1 MKRSDQIDQIADAL
15 AQAQAEMK
23 NPTFDSANPHFKNRF
38 ASLAAVRN
46 AAIPVLAKQGISLIQ
61 ELTSDER
68 GVGCLTILSHK
79 SGQWMEIG
87 PLYMP
92 VGKADPQG
100 FGSASTYCKR
110 YSLMAVCGCVG
121 DEDDDGNAAS
131 QRPVKAATE
140 PQKAAPN
147 QALVD
152 ATEAAQKGTE
162 ALKAWFGGLTKSE
175 RELLSSDA
183 MWPAIK
189 ASAAAVR
196 L

>member
-1 MKRSDQIDQIADAL
+1 MKRSDQIDEIADAL

-131 QRPVKAATE
+131 HRPAKASTE
-140 PQKAAPN
+140 PQKPSPT
-147 QALVD
+147 QAL
-152 ATEAAQKGTE
+152 TEAATVAQGGTE

-175 RELLSSDA
+175 REAIAASPEWTS
-183 MWPAIK
+183 IK
-189 ASAAAVR
+189 AAAAKVQP
-196 L
+196 